1 MDLRPQSPAAQPS
14 YATESAAERRPD
26 EAGAPPPPHHP
37 PGYAPEPTERKPRWK
52 RALGPLVGLGVLIL
66 SFGSKLK
73 VLLLLLTKVKF
84 ATTFISGAVS
94 VGAYAL
100 IWTWKFALGFVLLLF
115 IHEMGHVWQLR
126 REGIA
131 ASAPMFV
138 PFLGAAVAMKELPN
152 DAAAEARVGLA
163 GPVVGSI
170 AVLVP
175 AALYFSTGD
184 DLYRALAFIG
194 FALNL
199 FNLAPVLP
207 LDGGRALQ
215 ALSPWIVF
223 LSIIAFLGIGAFFLS
238 PILLVLI
245 ALLGGSETWRRFKQ
259 RKTPEAKRF
268 NAVSARA
275 RAAVAGV
282 YVGLV
287 AVLVVAAS
295 LAYFP
300 VDFGSV

>member
-1 MDLRPQSPAAQPS
+1 MDSQPRVPAVHPS
-14 YATESAAERRPD
+14 YATEPAAERVSGEGTDMPTGYTPD
-26 EAGAPPPPHHP
+26 H
-37 PGYAPEPTERKPRWK
+37 APEPTRPKPWWK

-73 VLLLLLTKVKF
+73 VLLLLVTKVKF
-84 ATTFISGAVS
+84 ASTFISGAVS

-126 REGIA
+126 REGIR

-175 AALYFSTGD
+175 AGLYFATGD

-223 LSIIAFLGIGAFFLS
+223 VSIIAFLGVGAFFLS
-238 PILLVLI
+238 PVLLVLI
-245 ALLGGSETWRRFKQ
+245 ALFGGMETWRRFKE

-268 NAVSARA
+268 NSIPART
-275 RAAVAGV
+275 RAAIAGV
-282 YVGLV
+282 YVALV

-295 LAYFP
+295 VAYFP

>member
-1 MDLRPQSPAAQPS
+1 MDSRSEAPLSAEPYPAGLPGTPEGAELSAPSP
-14 YATESAAERRPD
+14 EDAEARSWWRRI
-26 EAGAPPPPHHP
+26 
-37 PGYAPEPTERKPRWK
+37 
-52 RALGPLVGLGVLIL
+52 LGPLGGLGVLIL
-66 SFGSKLK
+66 SAGTKLK
-73 VLLLLLTKVKF
+73 GLLLLLTKVKF
-84 ATTFISGAVS
+84 ASTLISGAVS

-131 ASAPMFV
+131 ASAPMFI
-138 PFLGAAVAMKELPN
+138 PFMGAAVAMRELPD

-163 GPVVGSI
+163 GPILGSV

-175 AALYFSTGD
+175 AGLYLLTGD
-184 DLYRALAFIG
+184 DLFRALTFIG

-223 LSIIAFLGIGAFFLS
+223 VSILLFLGIGAFFLS
-238 PILLVLI
+238 PILLILI

-259 RKTPEAKRF
+259 RKTPEARRF
-268 NAVSARA
+268 NAISARTRLA
-275 RAAVAGV
+275 IAAT
-282 YVGLV
+282 YLGLV
-287 AVLVVAAS
+287 AVLVVGVS
-295 LAYFP
+295 MAYFP
-300 VDFGSV
+300 AELAAAS

>member
-1 MDLRPQSPAAQPS
+1 MDSRSEAPLSAQPDS
-14 YATESAAERRPD
+14 GGLTGSPEGAHPP
-26 EAGAPPPPHHP
+26 APPA
-37 PGYAPEPTERKPRWK
+37 GGPEGTEPRSWW
-52 RALGPLVGLGVLIL
+52 RRILGPLGALGVLIL
-66 SFGSKLK
+66 SAGTKLK
-73 VLLLLLTKVKF
+73 GLLLLLTKVKF
-84 ATTFISGAVS
+84 ASTFISGAVS

-126 REGIA
+126 REGIQ
-131 ASAPMFV
+131 ASAPMFI
-138 PFLGAAVAMKELPN
+138 PFLGAAVAMRELPD
-152 DAAAEARVGLA
+152 DAGAEARVGLA
-163 GPVVGSI
+163 GPIVGSV
-170 AVLVP
+170 AVLIP
-175 AALYFSTGD
+175 AALYLLTGD
-184 DLYRALAFIG
+184 DLFRALTFIG

-223 LSIIAFLGIGAFFLS
+223 LSIILFLGFGAFFLS

-259 RKTPEAKRF
+259 RKTPEARRF
-268 NAVSARA
+268 NAVPGRT
-275 RAAVAGV
+275 RLAVAAT

-287 AVLVVAAS
+287 AVLVVGTS

-300 VDFGSV
+300 VALGAAS